1 MNNNLRTEKSMR
13 VFYMGLILW
22 GCGEKKVQN
31 TTVSSNQSKSQ
42 MYNDSKSHN
51 SEVPKQETSLQLKY
65 FHQDFIEKGTSPK
78 YLGVDVT
85 YVSEQQVLDDLYL
98 LGKKQ
103 EHFYPCQSTGATFLS
118 IEGAKARV
126 QLQGGCGGCGSF
138 GIYDHI
144 SETLQQLPHI
154 SKVQILAPNQKGE
167 PLSDRPSCLEP

>member
-1 MNNNLRTEKSMR
+1 MR

-31 TTVSSNQSKSQ
+31 ATVSSNQSKIKPD
-42 MYNDSKSHN
+42 NDSKSHN
-51 SEVPKQETSLQLKY
+51 SEVPKQETSQEKASVQLKY
-65 FHQDFIEKGTSPK
+65 FHQDFIEKGTNPK
-78 YLGVDVT
+78 YLGVDVI

-98 LGKKQ
+98 LGKQQ

-144 SETLQQLPHI
+144 SDTLQQLQHI
-154 SKVQILAPNQKGE
+154 SKVQILAPNQKGAA
-167 PLSDRPSCLEP
+167 LSDRPSCLDP